1 MTNDQEMIA
10 LATEA
15 VLRGILATMSRE
27 DRRKALTEASKILS
41 GNLPNEQRVTDAV
54 IKEWVRSM
62 PL

>member
-27 DRRKALTEASKILS
+27 DRRKALTEAFKILS
-41 GNLPNEQRVTDAV
+41 GNLPNEQRATDAI